1 MHFELIG
8 IFGVVL
14 PLIITIAVGIAGG
27 DYGGDGQGGQH
38 GPVGF
43 FIALAIPLM
52 FASAV
57 LAILIAIF

>member
-1 MHFELIG
+1 MHFELLG

-14 PLIITIAVGIAGG
+14 PLILTIAVAIAGG

-43 FIALAIPLM
+43 FISLSVPLM
-52 FASAV
+52 FLSMV
-57 LAILIAIF
+57 IVILIAIF